1 MRTPLKTHG
10 GKHYLAAKILPL
22 LPPHRVYVEPFAGGL
37 SVLLRKPW
45 APVEVAGDLDQELIN
60 FYHVLC
66 AQTTNLID
74 RAKPLAYSREVLAW
88 AKEPGNPADRL
99 DAALRFLV
107 RRRFSRGGL
116 GRDFAWS
123 TRLRGGQP
131 GDQNAWETA
140 KAELSRIAERLRGVQ
155 FVCQNAIQT
164 IRQFDGPGT
173 LTYLDPPYPA
183 SVRSAKKCYEHEMSL
198 DQHAWLLHTT
208 TRVQGAVAIS
218 SYANPLYDRWLAT
231 WDRHEFPMPNHAG
244 QGCSKARRV
253 EVLWIKV
260 ATV

>member
-1 MRTPLKTHG
+1 MIRPALKTHG

-37 SVLLRKPW
+37 SVLLRKPR
-45 APVEVAGDLDQELIN
+45 ALVEVAGDLDEGLIGLYRMLTSRTEELIGW
-60 FYHVLC
+60 
-66 AQTTNLID
+66 A
-74 RAKPLAYSREVLAW
+74 SRLEYTPEVFAW
-88 AKEPGNPADRL
+88 ACSGGTVSDPLEQAV
-99 DAALRFLV
+99 RFLV

-116 GRDFAWS
+116 GRDVAWS

-140 KAELSRIAERLRGVQ
+140 KAELPRIAERLRGVQ

-173 LTYLDPPYPA
+173 LTNLDPPYSA

-218 SYANPLYDRWLAT
+218 GYANPLYDRWLAT

-253 EVLWIKV
+253 EVF
-260 ATV
+260 